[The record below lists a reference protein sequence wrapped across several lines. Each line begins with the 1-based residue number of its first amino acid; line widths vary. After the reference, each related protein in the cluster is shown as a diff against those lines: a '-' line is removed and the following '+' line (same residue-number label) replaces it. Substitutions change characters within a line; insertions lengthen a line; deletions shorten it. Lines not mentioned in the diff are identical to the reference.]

1 MPSTSAAIFKA
12 FPCATFGNDDA
23 AGETWKFVRADLSVR
38 CPDDSGEPTPEFDRL
53 FAIGAVAVAVWPVGV
68 PLLFLLLV
76 LRTRKA
82 IATHRM
88 TLEDAQRAFELVAA
102 TMSATPSPAANECSP
117 PVHLYP
123 STAETSL
130 RNTTITAA
138 LD

>member
-1 MPSTSAAIFKA
+1 VHTHSDSR
-12 FPCATFGNDDA
+12 
-23 AGETWKFVRADLSVR
+23 VRAAPSPSAHYQR
-38 CPDDSGEPTPEFDRL
+38 RAG
-53 FAIGAVAVAVWPVGV
+53 GYHAVPV
-68 PLLFLLLV
+68 
-76 LRTRKA
+76 TKA

-102 TMSATPSPAANECSP
+102 TMAATPGPAANECSP

-130 RNTTITAA
+130 RNTTLTAA